1 MQWIL
6 QDIPLGRT
14 IQTIGKTIRD
24 VIFVN
29 RFVYSLKKSKE
40 QQLKNNNTFFQQL
53 SKSQK
58 IKFLETIDIQQ
69 NIFPYE
75 LEEIY
80 IAGFRLD
87 AKMRMELLLKEE
99 TIPNNTTATQITELY
114 LAKFPLFAAKED
126 SETI

>member
-1 MQWIL
+1 M
-6 QDIPLGRT
+6 
-14 IQTIGKTIRD
+14 
-24 VIFVN
+24 
-29 RFVYSLKKSKE
+29 
-40 QQLKNNNTFFQQL
+40 

-114 LAKFPLFAAKED
+114 LAKFLLFAAKED